1 MDIKYFDNAA
11 TTALDKDILEK
22 MMSYFTDNYYN
33 PSSIYK
39 ASLNVHN
46 DVLEARKRVALAIG
60 AKTEEIYFTSGGT
73 ESDNLAIKGFAYAN
87 KSKGNHIIT
96 SCIEHPAIIN
106 SCKALER
113 EGFEVTYIGV
123 DENGIIKL
131 EELENAIKENTILIS
146 VMTANNEIGTI
157 EPIKEIG
164 EIAHKHNIKFHTDA
178 VQAIGSVNI
187 NVDDMNKLMLLFWIA
202 SASFIGTF
210 PFLILPSLVASTD
223 VLKDGL
229 SGTNVFKSWFYAF
242 KRYFLKS
249 MLVGLIYSGLF
260 LIVWFCLYFYSN
272 ANLMDFSNVFG
283 ENVAQVLS
291 KIQTFMFQAGFV
303 VILLF
308 AIILC
313 LLVVHIPMVIIT
325 LPRMRVIDM
334 LKTNV
339 FMAINY
345 FLNTI
350 VLFAMLIVSIIGFAF
365 FPIWIIFGISLPILI
380 GLRFSKVN
388 YRELEKVDFDKIN
401 KQVEK
406 DLEEEELYE

>member
-1 MDIKYFDNAA
+1 MEFEKKTQSKAYYFFEKLFRTFICN
-11 TTALDKDILEK
+11 ILCV
-22 MMSYFTDNYYN
+22 
-33 PSSIYK
+33 
-39 ASLNVHN
+39 ASMAIPV
-46 DVLEARKRVALAIG
+46 ARFILLLIDLGRYG
-60 AKTEEIYFTSGGT
+60 A
-73 ESDNLAIKGFAYAN
+73 
-87 KSKGNHIIT
+87 
-96 SCIEHPAIIN
+96 
-106 SCKALER
+106 
-113 EGFEVTYIGV
+113 
-123 DENGIIKL
+123 
-131 EELENAIKENTILIS
+131 
-146 VMTANNEIGTI
+146 
-157 EPIKEIG
+157 
-164 EIAHKHNIKFHTDA
+164 DA
-178 VQAIGSVNI
+178 KI

-401 KQVEK
+401 SQVEK